1 MHEVTVRMST
11 ADKEFGALDWLYQQ
25 IILEHYKRPHN
36 FGTLDDADASE
47 EEENPFCGDHIA
59 VHLKT
64 DGERIVAVRFSG
76 RGCAISQ
83 ASASMMTEKVK
94 GMRLEEA
101 LRFADEFR
109 QMMRGEKPFPPE
121 GELEDLDALRGVREF
136 PVRIKCATLSW
147 DVLQRSLAKLL
158 AKSNSGGEQP

>member
-1 MHEVTVRMST
+1 MSAT
-11 ADKEFGALDWLYQQ
+11 DKEIVALDWLYQE
-25 IILEHYKRPHN
+25 IILDHYKRPRN
-36 FGTLDDADASE
+36 FGTL
-47 EEENPFCGDHIA
+47 ENPDAVAEAENPYCGDHII

-64 DGERIVAVRFSG
+64 DGERISEIRFSG

-101 LRFADEFR
+101 LKFAEDFR

-136 PVRIKCATLSW
+136 PVRVKCATLAW
-147 DVLQRSLAKLL
+147 ELLQRTLAQVLE
-158 AKSNSGGEQP
+158 AKKEEG